1 MSQIKSFLPPV
12 LSLTHTLFPPFP
24 LSPLS
29 LFPHPVAPTFPTPF
43 SPCSK
48 VSDFQ
53 NQPYKIHFFLLS
65 AQVFNSHSFSPS
77 PSWQTYSF
85 SAPVFLSLFLFQLL
99 THSHRKG
106 RIEQECSEQAATC
119 QNSESLYKEQ
129 LFQSAK
135 LAQLNWQVLTVTGL
149 YGLIIFYLVAQPS

>member
-1 MSQIKSFLPPV
+1 MLPGSHVTRVNKLDSIITWIDGIDMSQIKSFLPSV

-77 PSWQTYSF
+77 PSFLGCVCQVVSMRSCLMMQCTWPNTWDYA
-85 SAPVFLSLFLFQLL
+85 SAQVGRE
-99 THSHRKG
+99 THTH
-106 RIEQECSEQAATC
+106 T
-119 QNSESLYKEQ
+119 
-129 LFQSAK
+129 
-135 LAQLNWQVLTVTGL
+135 
-149 YGLIIFYLVAQPS
+149 